1 MTEQGQ
7 APATLFL
14 RGFFL
19 SCQKETPQTPKRK
32 PLWCMSEAG
41 TVFYGFPRVGSSHP
55 VIGWLCPT
63 PTVRCF
69 ASLAALPRRSPGG
82 KGAEPPINAA
92 ASRTF
97 QTTPK
102 PSVGG
107 LRPPRASRSP
117 APASAGGVSS
127 PILPRKM
134 GHIRKPRQ
142 VSGTQ
147 RRKHRNGR
155 PHRAAKIAPGL
166 CLGAIPYLAPLRR
179 NRAAVRRAKYMGL
192 RGKSPGGPYIFY
204 GGEPTRGTPGPPRI
218 FFYSSYIFFSLSRCS

>member
-1 MTEQGQ
+1 MLPQRGGGRDAGAK

-32 PLWCMSEAG
+32 PLWCGSEAE
-41 TVFYGFPRVGSSHP
+41 TVFYGFPRVAAAHP
-55 VIGWLCPT
+55 VVGWLCLSPA
-63 PTVRCF
+63 VHCF

-82 KGAEPPINAA
+82 KGAEPPNNLPP
-92 ASRTF
+92 STPLQTP
-97 QTTPK
+97 QTTPR
-102 PSVGG
+102 G
-107 LRPPRASRSP
+107 RAPP
-117 APASAGGVSS
+117 APPISLARAPSAGGVSKS
-127 PILPRKM
+127 HFAP
-134 GHIRKPRQ
+134 Q
-142 VSGTQ
+142 NGTHYKTPCGQ
-147 RRKHRNGR
+147 WQKLTKHRNGR

-192 RGKSPGGPYIFY
+192 RGFCPGGPYIFY

-218 FFYSSYIFFSLSRCS
+218 ILW